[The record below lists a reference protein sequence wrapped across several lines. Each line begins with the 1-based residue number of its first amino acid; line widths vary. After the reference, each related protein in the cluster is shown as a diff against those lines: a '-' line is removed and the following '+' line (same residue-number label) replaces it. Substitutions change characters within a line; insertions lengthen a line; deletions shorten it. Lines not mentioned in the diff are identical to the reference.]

1 MHDNKIYFQ
10 NKGKCRFNVADLGA
24 CGEAPYGYMP
34 EDETMSPCLF
44 IKLNKIY
51 ALSPKAV
58 DAEKLD
64 DPEYDEMTPE
74 LKVANDIGFTDRGS
88 ISIS

>member
-1 MHDNKIYFQ
+1 
-10 NKGKCRFNVADLGA
+10 
-24 CGEAPYGYMP
+24 MP

-58 DAEKLD
+58 NAENLD
-64 DPEYDEMTPE
+64 EPEYEEMSPE
-74 LKVANDIGFTDRGS
+74 LKVNLMLGIINMIKNCDFGI
-88 ISIS
+88 IK